1 MVKNAR
7 RSNGQSHHNTGI
19 DDAPRCRWEFLDH
32 RDDSGHPEG
41 DAPGDGLSAG
51 RRPPQSHAKERRK
64 QIVEGIVPLDRPN
77 DEREGA
83 LDHQRGEFFVKAL
96 VALGVGK
103 EQTAECVQAPLDRGQ
118 N

>member
-19 DDAPRCRWEFLDH
+19 NDAPRYCWEFLDH
-32 RDDSGHPEG
+32 RDDCGHPEG

-64 QIVEGIVPLDRPN
+64 QVVEGIVPLDRPN